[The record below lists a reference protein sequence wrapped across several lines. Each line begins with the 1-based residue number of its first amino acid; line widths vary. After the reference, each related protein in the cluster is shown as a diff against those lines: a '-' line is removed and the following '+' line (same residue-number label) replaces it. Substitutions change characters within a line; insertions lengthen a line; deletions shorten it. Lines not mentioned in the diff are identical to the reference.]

1 MILDYLMKPGARIK
15 RWVLLGF
22 VGTMLLSL
30 GVGEIFIHKGYDLTS
45 KMVFIFL
52 ALLGIVVIV
61 ISISEGL
68 KSILRLIN
76 SDKINITINDKDVED
91 LIDDERLL
99 VSGPKIVVVGGGTGL
114 STMLRGLKKYTN
126 NITAI
131 VTVGDDGGGSGK
143 IREDFGM
150 LPPGDIRNCILALAD
165 TEPIMEKLLQY
176 RFKEGSLEGQSFGNL
191 FLAAMAGISDN
202 FEEAVQRMSSVLAV
216 TGKVLPVTL
225 DDMKLVAILENGDK
239 IDGESRIPDEAI
251 ARKSKIKKLMINPK
265 NAKPLV
271 DALKAIEEAD
281 AIIMGPGS
289 LYTSIIP
296 NMLVTDIADTI
307 CNSDAIKIYISNIM
321 TQPGETDNF
330 DVSDHV
336 KIIKKYGGKEIV
348 DYVIANSGEI
358 SEEIKSR
365 YLEEGSTLA
374 KLDIDKLKDLSV
386 EVICDDLIKIKNG
399 TVKHNADKLAEIL
412 ADTIMEKKLLYDR
425 KKIIE
430 YMYLSQRIK
439 DREKINKDIGL

>member
-1 MILDYLMKPGARIK
+1 MILNYLMKPGIKVK

-22 VGTMLLSL
+22 VGTILLSL
-30 GVGEIFIHKGYDLTS
+30 GIGEIFIHKDYDLNRR
-45 KMVFIFL
+45 MIFIIS
-52 ALLGIVVIV
+52 ALLGLVVIV
-61 ISISEGL
+61 LAIYKGL

-76 SDKINITINDKDVED
+76 SDKINITIKDKEVEE
-91 LIDDERLL
+91 LIDEERLL
-99 VSGPKIVVVGGGTGL
+99 VTGPKIVVVGGGTGL
-114 STMLRGLKKYTN
+114 STMLRGLKKYTD

-225 DDMKLVAILENGDK
+225 DDMKLVATLENGDK
-239 IDGESRIPDEAI
+239 IEGESRIPDEAI
-251 ARKSKIKKLMINPK
+251 ARKSRIKKLMINPK

-271 DALKAIEEAD
+271 EALKAIEEAD

-296 NMLVTDIADTI
+296 NLLVTDIADTI
-307 CNSDAIKIYISNIM
+307 SNSKAIKIYISNIM
-321 TQPGETDNF
+321 TQPGETDDFTAF
-330 DVSDHV
+330 DHL
-336 KIIKKYGGKEIV
+336 KTLMHYGGKNCVQYI
-348 DYVIANSGEI
+348 IANNGSI
-358 SEEIKSR
+358 STDIEERYLKEGSKLVELDRDKIKS
-365 YLEEGSTLA
+365 LNIEIIEENL
-374 KLDIDKLKDLSV
+374 V
-386 EVICDDLIKIKNG
+386 KIGKG
-399 TVKHNADKLAEIL
+399 YVKHDSEYLAEIIMK
-412 ADTIMEKKLLYDR
+412 TIIEKELKLDGEKILEYAYSLQKIR
-425 KKIIE
+425 KKT
-430 YMYLSQRIK
+430 K
-439 DREKINKDIGL
+439 NK

>member
-239 IDGESRIPDEAI
+239 IGGESRIPDEAI

-321 TQPGETDNF
+321 TQPGETDDF
-330 DVSDHV
+330 AASDHLRTL
-336 KIIKKYGGKEIV
+336 INYGGKKCV
-348 DYVIANSGEI
+348 QYVIANNGIIPEDI
-358 SEEIKSR
+358 ESR
-365 YLEEGSTLA
+365 YLKEGS
-374 KLDIDKLKDLSV
+374 KLV
-386 EVICDDLIKIKNG
+386 ELDRDKIKSLGVEIVEDNLVKITKG
-399 TVKHNADKLAEIL
+399 YVKHDSEYLAEI
-412 ADTIMEKKLLYDR
+412 IMKTVIEKELKLD
-425 KKIIE
+425 KEKIIE
-430 YMYLSQRIK
+430 YAYSLQKM
-439 DREKINKDIGL
+439 RERNKK

>member
-321 TQPGETDNF
+321 TQPGETDDF
-330 DVSDHV
+330 ASDHLRTL
-336 KIIKKYGGKEIV
+336 INYGGKKCV
-348 DYVIANSGEI
+348 QYVIANNGIIPEDI
-358 SEEIKSR
+358 ESR
-365 YLEEGSTLA
+365 YLKEGS
-374 KLDIDKLKDLSV
+374 KLV
-386 EVICDDLIKIKNG
+386 ELDRDKIKSLGVEIVEDNLVKITKG
-399 TVKHNADKLAEIL
+399 YVKHDSEYLAEI
-412 ADTIMEKKLLYDR
+412 IMKTVIEKELKLD
-425 KKIIE
+425 KEKIIE
-430 YMYLSQRIK
+430 YAYSLQKM
-439 DREKINKDIGL
+439 RERNNK

>member
-22 VGTMLLSL
+22 VGTILLSL
-30 GVGEIFIHKGYDLTS
+30 GVGEIFIHKEYDLTS

-61 ISISEGL
+61 IAISEGL

-251 ARKSKIKKLMINPK
+251 ARKSRIKKLMINPK

-321 TQPGETDNF
+321 TQPGETDDF
-330 DVSDHV
+330 AASDHL
-336 KIIKKYGGKEIV
+336 KTLINYGGKKCV
-348 DYVIANSGEI
+348 QYVIANNGIIPEDI
-358 SEEIKSR
+358 ESR
-365 YLEEGSTLA
+365 YLKEGS
-374 KLDIDKLKDLSV
+374 KLV
-386 EVICDDLIKIKNG
+386 ELDRDKIKSLGVEIVEDNLVKITKG
-399 TVKHNADKLAEIL
+399 YVKHDSEYLAEIIMK
-412 ADTIMEKKLLYDR
+412 TIIEKELKLD
-425 KKIIE
+425 KEKIIE
-430 YMYLSQRIK
+430 YAYSLQKM
-439 DREKINKDIGL
+439 REKNKK

>member
-22 VGTMLLSL
+22 IGTILLSL
-30 GVGEIFIHKGYDLTS
+30 GVGEIFIHKEYDLTS
-45 KMVFIFL
+45 KMVFMFL
-52 ALLGIVVIV
+52 ALLGVVVIV

-76 SDKINITINDKDVED
+76 SDKINITINDKDVEN

-271 DALKAIEEAD
+271 EALKAIEEAD

-296 NMLVTDIADTI
+296 NLLVTDIADTI
-307 CNSDAIKIYISNIM
+307 SKSDAIKIYISNIM
-321 TQPGETDNF
+321 TQPGETDDF
-330 DVSDHV
+330 AASDHL
-336 KIIKKYGGKEIV
+336 KTLINYGGKKCV
-348 DYVIANSGEI
+348 QYVIANNGVIPEDIESRYLKEGSKLVELDRD
-358 SEEIKSR
+358 EIKS
-365 YLEEGSTLA
+365 LG
-374 KLDIDKLKDLSV
+374 V
-386 EVICDDLIKIKNG
+386 EIIEDNLVKITKG
-399 TVKHNADKLAEIL
+399 YVKHDSEYLAEI
-412 ADTIMEKKLLYDR
+412 IMKTVIEKELKWDKEKILEYAYSLQKIRER
-425 KKIIE
+425 KK
-430 YMYLSQRIK
+430 K
-439 DREKINKDIGL
+439 

>member
-321 TQPGETDNF
+321 TQPGETDDF
-330 DVSDHV
+330 SASDHLRTL
-336 KIIKKYGGKEIV
+336 INYGGKKCV
-348 DYVIANSGEI
+348 QYVIANNGIIPEDI
-358 SEEIKSR
+358 ESR
-365 YLEEGSTLA
+365 YLKEGS
-374 KLDIDKLKDLSV
+374 KLV
-386 EVICDDLIKIKNG
+386 ELDRDKIKSLGVEIVEDNLVKITKG
-399 TVKHNADKLAEIL
+399 YVKHDSEYLAEI
-412 ADTIMEKKLLYDR
+412 IMKTVIEKELKLD
-425 KKIIE
+425 KEKIIE
-430 YMYLSQRIK
+430 YAYSLQKM
-439 DREKINKDIGL
+439 RERNNK

>member
-321 TQPGETDNF
+321 TQPGETDDF
-330 DVSDHV
+330 AASDHLRTL
-336 KIIKKYGGKEIV
+336 INYGGKKCV
-348 DYVIANSGEI
+348 QYVIANNGIIPEDI
-358 SEEIKSR
+358 ESR
-365 YLEEGSTLA
+365 YLKEGS
-374 KLDIDKLKDLSV
+374 KLV
-386 EVICDDLIKIKNG
+386 ELDRDKIKSLGVEIVEDNLVKITKG
-399 TVKHNADKLAEIL
+399 YVKHDSEYLAEI
-412 ADTIMEKKLLYDR
+412 IMKTVIEKELKLD
-425 KKIIE
+425 KEKIIE
-430 YMYLSQRIK
+430 YAYSLQKM
-439 DREKINKDIGL
+439 RERNKK

>member
-22 VGTMLLSL
+22 IGTILLAL
-30 GVGEIFIHKGYDLTS
+30 GVGEVFIHKEYDLTR
-45 KMVFIFL
+45 KMVCIFL
-52 ALLGIVVIV
+52 GLLGVVVIV

-76 SDKINITINDKDVED
+76 SDKINITINDKNVED
-91 LIDDERLL
+91 LIDDERLS

-114 STMLRGLKKYTN
+114 STMLRGLKNYTN

-225 DDMKLVAILENGDK
+225 DDMKLVAILENGDE

-251 ARKSKIKKLMINPK
+251 ARKSKIKKLMINPE

-296 NMLVTDIADTI
+296 NLLVTDIADTI
-307 CNSDAIKIYISNIM
+307 CESDAIKIYISNIM
-321 TQPGETDNF
+321 TQPGETDDF
-330 DVSDHV
+330 TAADHL
-336 KIIKKYGGKEIV
+336 KTLINYGGKKCV
-348 DYVIANSGEI
+348 DYVIANNGTI
-358 SEEIKSR
+358 PDDIKER
-365 YLEEGSTLA
+365 YLKEGS
-374 KLDIDKLKDLSV
+374 KLV
-386 EVICDDLIKIKNG
+386 ELDRDNIKGLGVEIVEENLVKITKG
-399 TVKHNADKLAEIL
+399 YVKHDSEYL
-412 ADTIMEKKLLYDR
+412 ADIIMKTVIEKELKWD
-425 KKIIE
+425 KEKILE
-430 YMYLSQRIK
+430 YVYSLQKM
-439 DREKINKDIGL
+439 REKRNTRE

>member
-1 MILDYLMKPGARIK
+1 MIFEYLMKPGVRIK
-15 RWVLLGF
+15 RWVLVGF
-22 VGTMLLSL
+22 IGTILFSL
-30 GVGEIFIHKGYDLTS
+30 GMGELVIHNEYDLTM
-45 KMVFIFL
+45 KMVCIFL
-52 ALLGIVVIV
+52 SMLGLVVII

-76 SDKINITINDKDVED
+76 SDKINITINDKHVEE

-99 VSGPKIVVVGGGTGL
+99 VTGPKIVVVGGGTGL
-114 STMLRGLKKYTN
+114 STMLRGLKNYTN

-239 IDGESRIPDEAI
+239 IDGESRIPDEAL
-251 ARKSKIKKLMINPK
+251 ARNSKIKKLMINPK
-265 NAKPLV
+265 DAKPLV

-296 NMLVTDIADTI
+296 NILVTDIADTI

-321 TQPGETDNF
+321 TQPGETDDF
-330 DVSDHV
+330 TASDHLKTLINYGGNKCVKYIIANNGVIPEDIKERYLKEGSKLVDLDRDKIKSLDVEIVEEDLV
-336 KIIKKYGGKEIV
+336 KITKGY
-348 DYVIANSGEI
+348 
-358 SEEIKSR
+358 
-365 YLEEGSTLA
+365 
-374 KLDIDKLKDLSV
+374 
-386 EVICDDLIKIKNG
+386 
-399 TVKHNADKLAEIL
+399 VKHDSEYLAEI
-412 ADTIMEKKLLYDR
+412 IMKTVIENELKLDKEKILEYAYSLQ
-425 KKIIE
+425 KI
-430 YMYLSQRIK
+430 
-439 DREKINKDIGL
+439 REKRNR

>member
-22 VGTMLLSL
+22 VGTILLAL
-30 GVGEIFIHKGYDLTS
+30 GVGEVFIHKEYDLTR
-45 KMVFIFL
+45 KMVCIFL
-52 ALLGIVVIV
+52 GLLGVVVIV

-76 SDKINITINDKDVED
+76 SDKINITINDKNVED
-91 LIDDERLL
+91 LIDDERLS

-114 STMLRGLKKYTN
+114 STMLRGLKNYTN

-225 DDMKLVAILENGDK
+225 DDMKLVAILENGDE

-251 ARKSKIKKLMINPK
+251 ARKSKIKKLMINPE

-296 NMLVTDIADTI
+296 NLLVTDIADTI
-307 CNSDAIKIYISNIM
+307 CESDAIKIYISNIM
-321 TQPGETDNF
+321 TQPGETDDF
-330 DVSDHV
+330 TAADHL
-336 KIIKKYGGKEIV
+336 KTLINYGGKKCV
-348 DYVIANSGEI
+348 DYVIANNGTI
-358 SEEIKSR
+358 PDDIKER
-365 YLEEGSTLA
+365 YLKEGS
-374 KLDIDKLKDLSV
+374 KLV
-386 EVICDDLIKIKNG
+386 ELDRDNIKGLGVEIVEENLVKITKG
-399 TVKHNADKLAEIL
+399 YVKHDSEYL
-412 ADTIMEKKLLYDR
+412 ADIIMKTVIEKELKWD
-425 KKIIE
+425 KEKILE
-430 YMYLSQRIK
+430 YVYSLQKM
-439 DREKINKDIGL
+439 REKRNTRE

>member
-1 MILDYLMKPGARIK
+1 
-15 RWVLLGF
+15 
-22 VGTMLLSL
+22 
-30 GVGEIFIHKGYDLTS
+30 
-45 KMVFIFL
+45 
-52 ALLGIVVIV
+52 
-61 ISISEGL
+61 
-68 KSILRLIN
+68 
-76 SDKINITINDKDVED
+76 
-91 LIDDERLL
+91 
-99 VSGPKIVVVGGGTGL
+99 
-114 STMLRGLKKYTN
+114 MLRGLKNYTN

-225 DDMKLVAILENGDK
+225 DDMKLVAILENGDE

-251 ARKSKIKKLMINPK
+251 ARKSKIKKLMINPE

-296 NMLVTDIADTI
+296 NLLVTEIADTI
-307 CNSDAIKIYISNIM
+307 CESDAIKIYISNIM
-321 TQPGETDNF
+321 TQPGETDDF
-330 DVSDHV
+330 TAADHL
-336 KIIKKYGGKEIV
+336 KTLINYGGKKCV
-348 DYVIANSGEI
+348 DYVIANNGTI
-358 SEEIKSR
+358 PDDIKER
-365 YLEEGSTLA
+365 YLKEGS
-374 KLDIDKLKDLSV
+374 KLV
-386 EVICDDLIKIKNG
+386 ELDRDNIKGLGVEIVEENLVKITKG
-399 TVKHNADKLAEIL
+399 YVKHDSEYL
-412 ADTIMEKKLLYDR
+412 ADIIMKTVIEKELKWD
-425 KKIIE
+425 KEKILE
-430 YMYLSQRIK
+430 YVYSLQKM
-439 DREKINKDIGL
+439 REKRNTRE

>member
-271 DALKAIEEAD
+271 DALKAIEDAD

-321 TQPGETDNF
+321 TQPGETDDF
-330 DVSDHV
+330 AASDHLRTL
-336 KIIKKYGGKEIV
+336 INYGGKKCV
-348 DYVIANSGEI
+348 QYVIANNGIIPEDI
-358 SEEIKSR
+358 ESR
-365 YLEEGSTLA
+365 YLKEGS
-374 KLDIDKLKDLSV
+374 KLV
-386 EVICDDLIKIKNG
+386 ELDRDKIKSLGVEIVEDNLVKITKG
-399 TVKHNADKLAEIL
+399 YVKHDSEYLAEI
-412 ADTIMEKKLLYDR
+412 IMKTVIEKELKLD
-425 KKIIE
+425 KEKIIE
-430 YMYLSQRIK
+430 YAYSLQKM
-439 DREKINKDIGL
+439 RERNNK

>member
-321 TQPGETDNF
+321 TQPGETDDF
-330 DVSDHV
+330 AASDHLRTL
-336 KIIKKYGGKEIV
+336 INYGGKKCV
-348 DYVIANSGEI
+348 QYVIANNGIIPEDI
-358 SEEIKSR
+358 ESR
-365 YLEEGSTLA
+365 YLKEGS
-374 KLDIDKLKDLSV
+374 KLV
-386 EVICDDLIKIKNG
+386 ELDRDKIKSLGVEIVEDNLVKITKG
-399 TVKHNADKLAEIL
+399 YVKHDSEYLAEI
-412 ADTIMEKKLLYDR
+412 IMKTVIEKELKLD
-425 KKIIE
+425 KEKIIE
-430 YMYLSQRIK
+430 YAYSLQKM
-439 DREKINKDIGL
+439 RERNNK

>member
-1 MILDYLMKPGARIK
+1 MILNYLMKPGIKVK

-22 VGTMLLSL
+22 VGTILLSL
-30 GVGEIFIHKGYDLTS
+30 GIGEIFIHKDYDLNRR
-45 KMVFIFL
+45 MIFIIS
-52 ALLGIVVIV
+52 ALLGLVVIV
-61 ISISEGL
+61 LAIYKGL

-76 SDKINITINDKDVED
+76 SDKINITIKDKEVEE
-91 LIDDERLL
+91 LIDEERLL
-99 VSGPKIVVVGGGTGL
+99 VTGPKIVVVGGGTGL
-114 STMLRGLKKYTN
+114 STMLRGLKNYTD

-225 DDMKLVAILENGDK
+225 DDMKLVATLENGDK
-239 IDGESRIPDEAI
+239 IEGESRIPDEAI
-251 ARKSKIKKLMINPK
+251 ARKSRIKKLMINPK

-271 DALKAIEEAD
+271 EALKAIEEAD

-296 NMLVTDIADTI
+296 NLLVTDIADTI
-307 CNSDAIKIYISNIM
+307 SNSKAIKIYISNIM
-321 TQPGETDNF
+321 TQPGETDDFTAF
-330 DVSDHV
+330 DHL
-336 KIIKKYGGKEIV
+336 KTLMHYGGKNCVQYI
-348 DYVIANSGEI
+348 IANNGSI
-358 SEEIKSR
+358 STDIEERYLKEGSKLVELDRDKIKS
-365 YLEEGSTLA
+365 LNIEIIEENL
-374 KLDIDKLKDLSV
+374 V
-386 EVICDDLIKIKNG
+386 KIGKG
-399 TVKHNADKLAEIL
+399 YVKHDSEYLAEIIMK
-412 ADTIMEKKLLYDR
+412 TIIEKELKLDGEKILEYAYSLQKIR
-425 KKIIE
+425 KKTKNE
-430 YMYLSQRIK
+430 Q
-439 DREKINKDIGL
+439 

>member
-22 VGTMLLSL
+22 VGTILLSL
-30 GVGEIFIHKGYDLTS
+30 GVGEIFIHREYDLTS
-45 KMVFIFL
+45 KMVFLFL
-52 ALLGIVVIV
+52 GLLGVVVIV

-76 SDKINITINDKDVED
+76 SDKINITINDKDVEE

-99 VSGPKIVVVGGGTGL
+99 VNGPKIVVVGGGTGL

-225 DDMKLVAILENGDK
+225 DDMKLVAILENGDE

-251 ARKSKIKKLMINPK
+251 ARESKINKLMINPK

-271 DALKAIEEAD
+271 DALKAIEDAD

-296 NMLVTDIADTI
+296 NLLVTDIADTI
-307 CNSDAIKIYISNIM
+307 CKSDAIKIYISNIM
-321 TQPGETDNF
+321 TQPGETDDF
-330 DVSDHV
+330 AASDHLRTL
-336 KIIKKYGGKEIV
+336 INYGGKKCV
-348 DYVIANSGEI
+348 QYVIANNGIIPEDI
-358 SEEIKSR
+358 ESR
-365 YLEEGSTLA
+365 YLKEGS
-374 KLDIDKLKDLSV
+374 KLV
-386 EVICDDLIKIKNG
+386 ELDRDKIKSLGVEIVEDNLVKITKG
-399 TVKHNADKLAEIL
+399 YVKHDSEYLAEI
-412 ADTIMEKKLLYDR
+412 IMKTVIEKELKWD
-425 KKIIE
+425 K
-430 YMYLSQRIK
+430 
-439 DREKINKDIGL
+439 EKILEYAYSLQKMRERNKK

>member
-52 ALLGIVVIV
+52 DLLGIVVIV

-321 TQPGETDNF
+321 TQPGETDDF
-330 DVSDHV
+330 AASDHLRTL
-336 KIIKKYGGKEIV
+336 INYGGKKCV
-348 DYVIANSGEI
+348 QYVIANNGIIPEDI
-358 SEEIKSR
+358 ESR
-365 YLEEGSTLA
+365 YLKEGS
-374 KLDIDKLKDLSV
+374 KLV
-386 EVICDDLIKIKNG
+386 ELDRDKIKSLGVEIVEDNLVKITKG
-399 TVKHNADKLAEIL
+399 YVKHDSEYLAEI
-412 ADTIMEKKLLYDR
+412 IMKTVIEKELKLD
-425 KKIIE
+425 KEKIIE
-430 YMYLSQRIK
+430 YAYSLQKM
-439 DREKINKDIGL
+439 RERNKK

>member
-321 TQPGETDNF
+321 TQPGETDDF
-330 DVSDHV
+330 AASDHLRTL
-336 KIIKKYGGKEIV
+336 INYGGKKCV
-348 DYVIANSGEI
+348 QYVIANNGIIPEDI
-358 SEEIKSR
+358 ESR
-365 YLEEGSTLA
+365 YLKEGS
-374 KLDIDKLKDLSV
+374 KLV
-386 EVICDDLIKIKNG
+386 ELDRDKIKSLGVEIVEDNLVKITKG
-399 TVKHNADKLAEIL
+399 YVKHDSEYLAEIIVK
-412 ADTIMEKKLLYDR
+412 TVIEKELKLD
-425 KKIIE
+425 KEKIIE
-430 YMYLSQRIK
+430 YAYSLQKM
-439 DREKINKDIGL
+439 RERNNK

>member
-143 IREDFGM
+143 IREDFGI

-321 TQPGETDNF
+321 TQPGETDDF
-330 DVSDHV
+330 AASDHLRTL
-336 KIIKKYGGKEIV
+336 INYGGKKCV
-348 DYVIANSGEI
+348 QYVIANNGIIPEDI
-358 SEEIKSR
+358 ESR
-365 YLEEGSTLA
+365 YLKEGS
-374 KLDIDKLKDLSV
+374 KLV
-386 EVICDDLIKIKNG
+386 ELDRDKIKSLGVEIVEDNLVKITKG
-399 TVKHNADKLAEIL
+399 YVKHDSEYLAEI
-412 ADTIMEKKLLYDR
+412 IMKTVIEKELKLD
-425 KKIIE
+425 KEKIIE
-430 YMYLSQRIK
+430 YAYSLQKM
-439 DREKINKDIGL
+439 RERNNK

>member
-1 MILDYLMKPGARIK
+1 MILDYLMKPGTKIK
-15 RWVLLGF
+15 RWVLCGF
-22 VGTMLLSL
+22 VGTILLSL
-30 GVGEIFIHKGYDLTS
+30 GVGEIFIHKEYDLTR

-61 ISISEGL
+61 VSISEGL

-76 SDKINITINDKDVED
+76 SDKINITINDKNVEE

-251 ARKSKIKKLMINPK
+251 ARKSKIKELMINPK

-271 DALKAIEEAD
+271 EALKAIEEAD

-296 NMLVTDIADTI
+296 NLLVTDIADTI
-307 CNSDAIKIYISNIM
+307 CKSDAIKIYISNIM

-330 DVSDHV
+330 SASDHL
-336 KIIKKYGGKEIV
+336 KTLINYGGKKCV
-348 DYVIANSGEI
+348 QYVIANNGVIPEDI
-358 SEEIKSR
+358 ESR
-365 YLEEGSTLA
+365 YLKEGS
-374 KLDIDKLKDLSV
+374 KLV
-386 EVICDDLIKIKNG
+386 EL
-399 TVKHNADKLAEIL
+399 
-412 ADTIMEKKLLYDR
+412 
-425 KKIIE
+425 
-430 YMYLSQRIK
+430 
-439 DREKINKDIGL
+439 DREKIKTLGVEIVEDNLVKITKGYVKHDSEYLAEIIMKTIIEKELKLDKEKILEYAYSLQRIREKSKM

>member
-1 MILDYLMKPGARIK
+1 MIFEYLMKPGVRIK
-15 RWVLLGF
+15 RWVLVGF
-22 VGTMLLSL
+22 IGTILFSL
-30 GVGEIFIHKGYDLTS
+30 GIGEVVIHNEYDLTR
-45 KMVFIFL
+45 KMVCIFL
-52 ALLGIVVIV
+52 SMLGLVVIV
-61 ISISEGL
+61 IAISEGI

-76 SDKINITINDKDVED
+76 SDKIDITINDKHVEE

-99 VSGPKIVVVGGGTGL
+99 VTGPKIVVVGGGTGL
-114 STMLRGLKKYTN
+114 STMLRGLKNYTN

-202 FEEAVQRMSSVLAV
+202 FEEAVQKMSSVLAV

-239 IDGESRIPDEAI
+239 IEGESRIPDEAL
-251 ARKSKIKKLMINPK
+251 ARNSKIKKLMINPK
-265 NAKPLV
+265 DAKPLV

-296 NMLVTDIADTI
+296 NLLVTDIADTI
-307 CNSDAIKIYISNIM
+307 CKSDAIKIYISNIM
-321 TQPGETDNF
+321 TQPGETDDF
-330 DVSDHV
+330 TASDHL
-336 KIIKKYGGKEIV
+336 KTLINYGGNKCVKYI
-348 DYVIANSGEI
+348 IANNGVI
-358 SEEIKSR
+358 PEEIKER
-365 YLEEGSTLA
+365 YLKEGS
-374 KLDIDKLKDLSV
+374 KLVDL
-386 EVICDDLIKIKNG
+386 DRDKIKSLDVEIVEEDLVKITKG
-399 TVKHNADKLAEIL
+399 YVKHDSEYLAEI
-412 ADTIMEKKLLYDR
+412 IMKTVIENELKLDKEKILEYAYSLQ
-425 KKIIE
+425 KI
-430 YMYLSQRIK
+430 
-439 DREKINKDIGL
+439 REKRNR